1 MAVTG
6 YLGLPAEMANIHLR
20 PPTRSAASVRAR
32 ERASARALGSLL
44 SIYVVPYTPY
54 VRTIPVDRLDT
65 LDTRYS
71 SSS

>member
-20 PPTRSAASVRAR
+20 PPTRSARSR
-32 ERASARALGSLL
+32 ERERTWIALLVVHGRT
-44 SIYVVPYTPY
+44 VVPHAGAY
-54 VRTIPVDRLDT
+54 DRPAARST
-65 LDTRYS
+65 RTRYS